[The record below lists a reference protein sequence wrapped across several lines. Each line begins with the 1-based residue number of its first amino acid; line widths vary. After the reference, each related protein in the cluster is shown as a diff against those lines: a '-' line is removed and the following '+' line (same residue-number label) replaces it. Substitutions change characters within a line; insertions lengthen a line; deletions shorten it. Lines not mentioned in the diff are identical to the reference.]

1 MRFMGITD
9 SDQRMNFLRSCAGTE
24 LTKLREKEV
33 RVVFEAT
40 RVGEVAVPA
49 NTYEQVLESTKMTLL
64 NLNQVWPGTSGKAKK
79 RTVRHIMAEGGD
91 LEGEGRGREVQ
102 GQDIVVGMNEAKGT
116 DRQGKYEAEGTGH
129 QGMYKA
135 EGAGH
140 LGMYKAEGAGRQ
152 DKYEAEGAE
161 HQGMNKD
168 EGTGRPG
175 MYKVEGSGHR
185 DKYEAEGA
193 EHQGMNKG
201 EDTGR
206 QCMYKAQGTGRQ
218 DIYKAAGAG
227 HQGM

>member
-91 LEGEGRGREVQ
+91 LEGEGQGREVQ

-116 DRQGKYEAEGTGH
+116 ERQGKYEAEGTGH

-135 EGAGH
+135 
-140 LGMYKAEGAGRQ
+140 
-152 DKYEAEGAE
+152 
-161 HQGMNKD
+161 
-168 EGTGRPG
+168 
-175 MYKVEGSGHR
+175 EGSGHR